1 MLRRITPLALV
12 LTLLLPLSASADP
25 PEDLLQAMEVSLTD
39 CFNIT
44 SDGQDQQ
51 RAQIQSLGIIQ
62 PQMNGNMSLLAASN
76 AGTLMS
82 GGCDDVSIY
91 HWGADPQGNQLYDLV
106 NIEMD
111 CVVPSYA
118 NSLGFSFYFFSREYP
133 DYVGSVYND
142 TFQVHLTSAAWNGNI
157 VFDGAGNVIS
167 VNNALFTVTNQ
178 ALLLGT
184 GFDCGYRGGGTGWLT
199 TIAPVVPD
207 ETIHLRFEIYDMS
220 DGIYDSAVL
229 VDDFYWSETDP
240 KSPTTG
246 HPVELWF
253 LSPKEGPVEGGTEVF
268 VYGKNFTADTRI
280 YFAAQQVGATL
291 IDSGRMKVITPEW
304 DQPESITVMADN
316 SEFTA
321 ELEGA
326 YTYVEGGASGD
337 YPPEFF
343 LVQPDEGAETGGETV
358 EILGENFVQGST
370 AFFGG
375 LEAATT
381 YVSATKLTALTPAHE
396 PDTVEV
402 LVFNPDGQYTD
413 PSAFFTF
420 QADATG
426 DDDDSAGDDDDDDP
440 DDCSCSTLGS
450 PLSMAGSLAV
460 MLAGLGLLAI
470 RRRS

>member
-1 MLRRITPLALV
+1 MTTRRFALSSLLACV
-12 LTLLLPLSASADP
+12 LPFAAAADP
-25 PEDLLQAMEVSLTD
+25 AEDVLQAMDVSLTD

-51 RAQIQSLGIIQ
+51 RAAIQNLGIIQ
-62 PQMNGNMSLLAASN
+62 PQMSGSMALLAASN
-76 AGTLMS
+76 ASQLV
-82 GGCDDVSIY
+82 GGSCNDVSIY
-91 HWGADPQGNQLYDLV
+91 HWGADNQGNQLYDLV
-106 NIEMD
+106 NLEMD

-133 DYVGSVYND
+133 DYVGSAYND

-178 ALLLGT
+178 ALMLGT

-207 ETIHLRFEIYDMS
+207 ETIHVRFEIYDVS

-253 LSPKEGPVEGGTEVF
+253 LSPKEGPVTGGQEVF
-268 VYGKNFTADTRI
+268 VYGKNFTVDTRI
-280 YFAAQQVGATL
+280 YFGASQVGATL
-291 IDSGRMKVITPEW
+291 IDSGRMKIITPEW
-304 DQPESITVMADN
+304 HTPETIDVLADN

-326 YTYVEGGASGD
+326 YTYVEESETGD

-343 LVQPDEGAETGGETV
+343 LVLPDEGVESGGETV
-358 EILGENFVQGST
+358 EVLGENFVSGAV
-370 AFFGG
+370 AFFDG

-381 YVSATKLTALTPAHE
+381 YVSSTKLTAVTPAHE
-396 PDTVEV
+396 PGTVEV
-402 LVFNPDGQYTD
+402 LVFNPDAQYTD

-420 QADATG
+420 QAEAAG
-426 DDDDSAGDDDDDDP
+426 DDDSAGDDDDDDP
-440 DDCSCSTLGS
+440 DDCSCNTLGS
-450 PLSMAGSLAV
+450 SLSAAGS
-460 MLAGLGLLAI
+460 AGLLLIGLGALAI
-470 RRRS
+470 RRRG

>member
-1 MLRRITPLALV
+1 MTRRIAPFALLA
-12 LTLLLPLSASADP
+12 LLLPWAAAADP
-25 PEDLLQAMEVSLTD
+25 PEDVLQAMDVSLTD
-39 CFNIT
+39 CFNVT

-51 RAQIQSLGIIQ
+51 RAAIQNLGIIQ
-62 PQMNGNMSLLAASN
+62 PQMSGSMALLAASN
-76 AGTLMS
+76 TSQLEAGSCT
-82 GGCDDVSIY
+82 DVSIY
-91 HWGADPQGNQLYDLV
+91 SWGQDQQGNNLYDLV
-106 NIEMD
+106 NVEMD

-133 DYVGSVYND
+133 DYVGSSFND

-178 ALLLGT
+178 ALMLGT

-253 LSPKEGPVEGGTEVF
+253 LSPKEGPVTGGQEVF

-280 YFAAQQVGATL
+280 YFGATQVGATL
-291 IDSGRMKVITPEW
+291 IDSGRMKVITPAW
-304 DQPESITVMADN
+304 DQPEIINVLADN

-326 YTYVEGGASGD
+326 YSYVEETEGGD

-343 LVQPDEGAETGGETV
+343 LVLPDEGVESGGETV
-358 EILGENFVQGST
+358 EILGENFVDGAV
-370 AFFGG
+370 AFFDG

-381 YVSATKLTALTPAHE
+381 YVSPTKLTAVTPAHE
-396 PDTVEV
+396 PGTVEV
-402 LVFNPDGQYTD
+402 LVFNPSGQYTE

-420 QADATG
+420 QAEGG
-426 DDDDSAGDDDDDDP
+426 DDDDSADDDDDDDP
-440 DDCSCSTLGS
+440 DDCSCTLAGS
-450 PLSMAGSLAV
+450 RLSMAGS
-460 MLAGLGLLAI
+460 AGLVLIGIGVLAL

>member
-1 MLRRITPLALV
+1 MTRRIAPVALSLALLAPV
-12 LTLLLPLSASADP
+12 AANADL
-25 PEDLLQAMEVSLTD
+25 PEDVLQAMDVSMTD

-51 RAQIQSLGIIQ
+51 RKAIQNLGIIQ
-62 PQMNGNMSLLAASN
+62 PQMSGSMALLAASN
-76 AGTLMS
+76 CNQLVNGS
-82 GGCDDVSIY
+82 CDDVSIY
-91 HWGADPQGNQLYDLV
+91 HWGADNQGNQLYDLV
-106 NIEMD
+106 NLEMD

-133 DYVGSVYND
+133 DYVGSSYND

-178 ALLLGT
+178 ALMLGT
-184 GFDCGYRGGGTGWLT
+184 GFDCVSRGGGTGWLT

-253 LSPKEGPVEGGTEVF
+253 LSPKEGLVAGGEEIY
-268 VYGKNFTADTRI
+268 VYGKNFTVDTRI
-280 YFAAQQVGATL
+280 YFGATQVGAQL
-291 IDSGRMKVITPEW
+291 IDSGRMKITTPAW
-304 DQPESITVMADN
+304 DQPEIIDVLADN

-326 YTYVEGGASGD
+326 FTYVDEAQQGE

-343 LVQPDEGAETGGETV
+343 LVQPDEGLETGGETV
-358 EILGENFVQGST
+358 EVLGENFVDGSV
-370 AFFGG
+370 AYFDSIA
-375 LEAATT
+375 AATT
-381 YVSATKLTALTPAHE
+381 YVSPTKLTAITPAHE

-420 QADATG
+420 QADDTG
-426 DDDDSAGDDDDDDP
+426 DDDDSAAGDDDDGP
-440 DDCSCSTLGS
+440 DDCSCTVLGA
-450 PLSMAGSLAV
+450 PLSAAGSL
-460 MLAGLGLLAI
+460 GLLTLGIAALAL
-470 RRRS
+470 RRRD